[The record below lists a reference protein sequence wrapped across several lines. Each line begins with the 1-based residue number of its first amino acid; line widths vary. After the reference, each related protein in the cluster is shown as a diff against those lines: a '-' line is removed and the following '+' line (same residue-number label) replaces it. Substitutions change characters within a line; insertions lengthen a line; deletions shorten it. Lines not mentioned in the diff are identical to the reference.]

1 MFAANTKRD
10 SFQIGPRESR
20 VERFSSLSAYASHLF
35 RGVVAACVLM
45 LSACAT
51 LSPAAE
57 DQLGKPAPAGRL
69 MMLSGEDISLQADD
83 GKEKVIL
90 FWATWCP
97 YSKSAIERY
106 EALARKYRRRTDVH
120 FYAVSLDRNQDI
132 GILESRIQEQDLKTV
147 QHVFS
152 GNDIEDEAFLSL
164 HGTTIPY
171 AVVIDRN
178 GVVQFL
184 DIGVSGLESYLDDT
198 LGD

>member
-1 MFAANTKRD
+1 MRRW
-10 SFQIGPRESR
+10 S
-20 VERFSSLSAYASHLF
+20 
-35 RGVVAACVLM
+35 
-45 LSACAT
+45 
-51 LSPAAE
+51 
-57 DQLGKPAPAGRL
+57 
-69 MMLSGEDISLQADD
+69 
-83 GKEKVIL
+83 
-90 FWATWCP
+90 
-97 YSKSAIERY
+97 
-106 EALARKYRRRTDVH
+106 RKYRRRTDVS

-198 LGD
+198 TRRLKGAILTWSGLPTPYKRSASTV